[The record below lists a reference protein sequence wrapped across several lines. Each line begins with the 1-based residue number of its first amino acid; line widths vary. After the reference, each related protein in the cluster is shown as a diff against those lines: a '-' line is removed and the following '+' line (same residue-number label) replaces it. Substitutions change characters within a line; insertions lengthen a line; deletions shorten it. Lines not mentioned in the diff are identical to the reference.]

1 MPPPAVSDHGGTV
14 TPPGTERLSFTT
26 MIERNGSDLYRFS
39 WSITGNPHD
48 ADDVYQETLL
58 KAFKAW
64 KRLPCDAN
72 HRAWLFRIASNTWI
86 SDRRKQTRVQELGD
100 EANTLPA
107 HDGDTSGQLD
117 ARDTLQEVTSAIAL
131 LPIKQRTAL
140 ILRKFYDMDYAE
152 IGTVLDCSEDAARAS
167 VYQALRK
174 LRSEFASSLSD

>member
-1 MPPPAVSDHGGTV
+1 MPPLVMTERGSAMSPG
-14 TPPGTERLSFTT
+14 GTERLSFTT

-64 KRLPCDAN
+64 KRLPGDAN

-86 SDRRKQTRVQELGD
+86 SDRRKQRRLRELGD
-100 EANTLPA
+100 GANDIPA
-107 HDGDTSGQLD
+107 RDPDAASQLD
-117 ARDTLQEVTSAIAL
+117 ARDTLREVTSAIAL
-131 LPIKQRTAL
+131 LPAKQRTAL
-140 ILRKFYDMDYAE
+140 VLRKYHDMDYAE
-152 IGTVLDCSEDAARAS
+152 IGDVLDCTEEAARAS

-174 LRSEFASSLSD
+174 LRTEFAAAL

>member
-1 MPPPAVSDHGGTV
+1 MPPPVMTAPGGALSPV
-14 TPPGTERLSFTT
+14 GTERLSFTT

-64 KRLPCDAN
+64 KKLPSDAN

-86 SDRRKQTRVQELGD
+86 SDRRKQRRVHELGD
-100 EANTLPA
+100 EANNLPT
-107 HDGDTSGQLD
+107 HDGDASSRLD
-117 ARDTLQEVTSAIAL
+117 ARDTLRQVTSAIAL
-131 LPIKQRTAL
+131 LPAKQRAAL
-140 ILRKFYDMDYAE
+140 VLRKYHDMDYGD
-152 IGTVLDCSEDAARAS
+152 IGAVLDCTEEAARAS

-174 LRSEFASSLSD
+174 LRSEFATSL